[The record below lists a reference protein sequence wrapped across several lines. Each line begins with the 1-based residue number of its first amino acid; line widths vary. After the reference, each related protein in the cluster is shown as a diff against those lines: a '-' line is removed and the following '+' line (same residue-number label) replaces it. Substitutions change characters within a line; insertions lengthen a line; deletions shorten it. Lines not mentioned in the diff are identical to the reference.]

1 MTLIQLKYAV
11 TLDKVR
17 NFASAAHE
25 LLIAQP
31 TLSLQIQK
39 LEKYLGIILFDR
51 TKNPISTT
59 VEGAEFLKQA
69 RVVLQEAERLEFM
82 YSQKGDTV
90 AGELKVGIIPTV
102 SSSLLVKILPAMY
115 NKYPDLK
122 VKIYELPTYQI
133 IQKLESNE
141 IDLGVLAT
149 PLGNKKVKEEHLYYE
164 PFFAYLSPSVKI
176 DEPTLSIEQIQE
188 FDMIVLGE
196 EHCFRGQTLKVCKNN
211 TLGRIEAGSFETIKK
226 LVDNDLGITLLPE
239 FEDVKDESRK
249 RKIMNPTPA
258 REISIVTSFSF
269 YKTKMLRALKNE
281 ILGIIPRSYHSR
293 NGYMVIGV
301 DSA

>member
-39 LEKYLGIILFDR
+39 LEKYIGIILFDR

-69 RVVLQEAERLEFM
+69 KIVLQEAERLEFM
-82 YSQKGDTV
+82 YSQKGDAV
-90 AGELKVGIIPTV
+90 SGELRVGIIPTV
-102 SSSLLVKILPAMY
+102 SSSLLIKIIPVMF

-122 VKIYELPTYQI
+122 IKLFELPTYQI
-133 IQKLESNE
+133 IQKIESNE
-141 IDLGVLAT
+141 LDIGILAT
-149 PLGNKKVKEEHLYYE
+149 PLGNKKLKEEHLYYE
-164 PFFAYLSPSVKI
+164 PFCVYLSPSIQIEEDPVSI
-176 DEPTLSIEQIQE
+176 DQIQNY
-188 FDMIVLGE
+188 DMIILGE
-196 EHCFRGQTLKVCKNN
+196 EHCFRGQALKVCKNN
-211 TLGRIEAGSFETIKK
+211 SLGRIEAGSFETVKK
-226 LVDNDLGITLLPE
+226 LVDGDLGITLLPE
-239 FEDVKDESRK
+239 FEDVKEPRRK
-249 RKIMNPTPA
+249 RTLKMPIPA

-281 ILGIIPRSYHSR
+281 ILNIIPRAYHSK
-293 NGYMVIGV
+293 NGYLVIGV
-301 DSA
+301 D

>member
-17 NFASAAHE
+17 NFAMAAQE

-69 RVVLQEAERLEFM
+69 KIVLQEAEKLEFM

-90 AGELKVGIIPTV
+90 SGELRVGIIPTV
-102 SSSLLVKILPAMY
+102 SSSLLVKIIPVMFK
-115 NKYPDLK
+115 KYPELK
-122 VKIYELPTYQI
+122 LKLYEIPTNQI
-133 IQKLESNE
+133 VQKLESNE
-141 IDLGVLAT
+141 LDVGILAT
-149 PLGNKKVKEEHLYYE
+149 PLNNKKIKEEHLYYE
-164 PFFAYLSPSVKI
+164 PFFAYIPPGMKIAGESITI
-176 DEPTLSIEQIQE
+176 DEIQE
-188 FDMIVLGE
+188 HDVIVLGE
-196 EHCFRGQTLKVCKNN
+196 EHCFRGQTLKVCKSS
-211 TLGRIEAGSFETIKK
+211 TLGRIEAGNFETIKK
-226 LVDNDLGITLLPE
+226 LVDNNLGITLLPE

-249 RKIMNPTPA
+249 LKIKNPTPA
-258 REISIVTSFSF
+258 REISVVTSFSF
-269 YKTKMLRALKNE
+269 YKTKLLRSLKNE
-281 ILGIIPRSYHSR
+281 ILNLIPRSYHSK

-301 DSA
+301 D

>member
-17 NFASAAHE
+17 NFASAAQE

-39 LEKYLGIILFDR
+39 LEKYVGIILFDR

-69 RVVLQEAERLEFM
+69 RIVLQEAERLEFM
-82 YSQKGDTV
+82 YSQKGDTI

-102 SSSLLVKILPAMY
+102 SSSLLVKIIPIMFK
-115 NKYPDLK
+115 KYPELK
-122 VKIYELPTYQI
+122 LKLYEISTSQI
-133 IQKLESNE
+133 LSKLEANE
-141 IDLGVLAT
+141 IDLGILAT
-149 PLGNKKVKEEHLYYE
+149 PLGSKKVKEEHLYYE
-164 PFFAYLSPSVKI
+164 PFFAYIPPNLKMPQETISI
-176 DEPTLSIEQIQE
+176 DDLQE
-188 FDMIVLGE
+188 YDVIVLGE
-196 EHCFRGQTLKVCKNN
+196 EHCFRGQTLKVCKSN
-211 TLGRIEAGSFETIKK
+211 TLGRIEAGNFETIKK
-226 LVDNDLGITLLPE
+226 LVDNNLGITLLPE
-239 FEDVKDESRK
+239 FEDVRDNSRK
-249 RKIMNPTPA
+249 RKIKHPVPA

-269 YKTKMLRALKNE
+269 YKTKLLRVLKNE
-281 ILGIIPRSYHSR
+281 ILSLIPKEYQTR
-293 NGYMVIGV
+293 NGFMVIGV

>member
-17 NFASAAHE
+17 NFAMAAQE

-59 VEGAEFLKQA
+59 VEGVEFLKQA

-90 AGELKVGIIPTV
+90 SGELRVGIIPTV
-102 SSSLLVKILPAMY
+102 SSSLLVKIIPVMY
-115 NKYPDLK
+115 KKYPELNLK
-122 VKIYELPTYQI
+122 LYEIPTHQI
-133 IQKLESNE
+133 IQKLEANE
-141 IDLGVLAT
+141 LDVGILAT
-149 PLGNKKVKEEHLYYE
+149 PLNNKKIKEEHLYYE
-164 PFFAYLSPSVKI
+164 PFFAYIPPSMKAQE
-176 DEPTLSIEQIQE
+176 DSLSIDQIQE
-188 FDMIVLGE
+188 HDVIVLGE
-196 EHCFRGQTLKVCKNN
+196 EHCFRGQTLKVCRSN
-211 TLGRIEAGSFETIKK
+211 TLGRIEAGNFETIKK
-226 LVDNDLGITLLPE
+226 LVDNDLGITILPE
-239 FEDVKDESRK
+239 FEEVKDESRK
-249 RKIMNPTPA
+249 RKIKAPTPA
-258 REISIVTSFSF
+258 REISIVTAFSF
-269 YKTKMLRALKNE
+269 YKTKLLRSLKNE
-281 ILGIIPRSYHSR
+281 ILNIIPRSYHSR

-301 DSA
+301 DSV

>member
-39 LEKYLGIILFDR
+39 LEKYIGIILFDR

-69 RVVLQEAERLEFM
+69 KIVLQEAERLEFM
-82 YSQKGDTV
+82 YSQKGDAV
-90 AGELKVGIIPTV
+90 SGELRVGIIPTV
-102 SSSLLVKILPAMY
+102 SSTLLIKIIPVMF

-122 VKIYELPTYQI
+122 IKLFELPTYQI
-133 IQKLESNE
+133 IQKIESNE
-141 IDLGVLAT
+141 LDIGILAT
-149 PLGNKKVKEEHLYYE
+149 PLGNKKLKEEHLYYE
-164 PFFAYLSPSVKI
+164 PFCVYLSPSVQIEEDPVSI
-176 DEPTLSIEQIQE
+176 DQIQNY
-188 FDMIVLGE
+188 DMIILGE
-196 EHCFRGQTLKVCKNN
+196 EHCFRGQALKVCKNN
-211 TLGRIEAGSFETIKK
+211 SLGRIEAGSFETVKK
-226 LVDNDLGITLLPE
+226 LVDGDLGITLLPE
-239 FEDVKDESRK
+239 FEDVKEPRRK
-249 RKIMNPTPA
+249 RKLKMPIPA

-281 ILGIIPRSYHSR
+281 ILNIIPRAYHSK
-293 NGYMVIGV
+293 NGYLVIGV
-301 DSA
+301 D

>member
-17 NFASAAHE
+17 NFTSAAHE

-39 LEKYLGIILFDR
+39 LEKYIGIILFDR

-69 RVVLQEAERLEFM
+69 KIVLQEAERLEFM
-82 YSQKGDTV
+82 YSQKGDAV
-90 AGELKVGIIPTV
+90 SGELRVGIIPTV
-102 SSSLLVKILPAMY
+102 SSSLLIKIIPVMF

-122 VKIYELPTYQI
+122 IKLFELPTYQI
-133 IQKLESNE
+133 IQKIESNE
-141 IDLGVLAT
+141 LDIGILAT
-149 PLGNKKVKEEHLYYE
+149 PLGNKKLKEEHLYYE
-164 PFFAYLSPSVKI
+164 PFCVYLSPSVQIEEDPVSI
-176 DEPTLSIEQIQE
+176 DQIQNY
-188 FDMIVLGE
+188 DMIILGE
-196 EHCFRGQTLKVCKNN
+196 EHCFRGQALKVCKNN
-211 TLGRIEAGSFETIKK
+211 SLGRIEAGSFETVKK
-226 LVDNDLGITLLPE
+226 LVDGDLGITLLPE
-239 FEDVKDESRK
+239 FEDVKEPRRK
-249 RKIMNPTPA
+249 RTLKMPIPA

-281 ILGIIPRSYHSR
+281 ILNIIPRAYHSK
-293 NGYMVIGV
+293 NGYLVIGV
-301 DSA
+301 D